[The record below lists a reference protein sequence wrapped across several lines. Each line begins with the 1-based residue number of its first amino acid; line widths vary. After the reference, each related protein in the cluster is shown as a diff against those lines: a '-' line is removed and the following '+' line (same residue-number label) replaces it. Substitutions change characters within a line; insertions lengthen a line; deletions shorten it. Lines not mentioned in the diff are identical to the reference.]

1 MTTTISANIDKR
13 LANQLTRQAK
23 VEQSSKSNVL
33 KKALIDYLEE
43 QDLIQEYISRKP
55 MIVKEVSNNE
65 YMALTQFEKSLKK
78 K

>member
-23 VEQSSKSNVL
+23 AEQSSKSTVL

-43 QDLIQEYISRKP
+43 QDLIQEYNSRKL
-55 MIVKEVSNNE
+55 MIVKEVSNND
-65 YMALTQFEKSLKK
+65 YMTLTQFEKSLKK